1 METIWARKFM
11 IKKKKKKKKRA
22 KKDWDQVQQ
31 GPLQFA
37 GGFWWNN
44 KENSKFWI
52 EMGPSIS
59 ISILGPHLVQI
70 LWSST
75 KLNYNSIKH
84 HYGYRAKK
92 STTNL
97 PFGLQRAK
105 CISGDR
111 GEGESGT
118 LAIYDFFFDR
128 VLRRSAILCALM
140 AFFLFSFFFWV
151 AQAFCP
157 CSYMCIVPRCTL
169 YPHQS
174 PPSLPRK
181 SSISPFIDVLT
192 AGEITFMI
200 WYLLCRKKKI
210 KFI

>member
-1 METIWARKFM
+1 MGLRALANSFRIFLLLNLMEWIGRKQFERENSWLR
-11 IKKKKKKKKRA
+11 KKKEGKKRTEI
-22 KKDWDQVQQ
+22 KSNRDLFN
-31 GPLQFA
+31 LQA
-37 GGFWWNN
+37 ASDGTIRRI
-44 KENSKFWI
+44 SKFWI

-118 LAIYDFFFDR
+118 LAIYDFIFDR

-140 AFFLFSFFFWV
+140 AFFLSFFFL
-151 AQAFCP
+151 
-157 CSYMCIVPRCTL
+157 SGSGLLSM
-169 YPHQS
+169 
-174 PPSLPRK
+174 
-181 SSISPFIDVLT
+181 FIHVHST
-192 AGEITFMI
+192 
-200 WYLLCRKKKI
+200 
-210 KFI
+210 